1 MKTYE
6 IKRIRSIGAHGIAEC
21 RGNAVVVA
29 VGVDMRN
36 SGKTKQRY
44 AAENNY

>member
-1 MKTYE
+1 MEVYE
-6 IKRIRSIGAHGIAEC
+6 IKRIRSVRAHGIAEC

-29 VGVDMRN
+29 VGVYMRN
-36 SGKTKQRY
+36 SGKAKQRY